1 MGQGILRTR
10 KGVKLLTESPKKS
23 NAGRPI
29 TKNRQS
35 QINVRLSEEEISRI
49 KEVAKQLNLTMA
61 DTIVTGVKMLADSLK
76 VTE

>member
-1 MGQGILRTR
+1 MRTR
-10 KGVKLLTESPKKS
+10 KGVKLLTDSPKK
-23 NAGRPI
+23 AGRPI

-61 DTIVTGVKMLADSLK
+61 DTIVAGVKMLADSLK

>member
-1 MGQGILRTR
+1 MYLR
-10 KGVKLLTESPKKS
+10 KGGELNSMESPKK
-23 NAGRPI
+23 AGRPNL
-29 TKNRQS
+29 KNRQS
-35 QINVRLSEEEISRI
+35 QINVRLSAEEIRLI

>member
-1 MGQGILRTR
+1 M
-10 KGVKLLTESPKKS
+10 ENSPKKT
-23 NAGRPI
+23 AGRPI

-35 QINVRLSEEEISRI
+35 QINVRLSKEEISRI

>member
-1 MGQGILRTR
+1 M
-10 KGVKLLTESPKKS
+10 TESPKK
-23 NAGRPI
+23 AGRPI

-35 QINVRLSEEEISRI
+35 QINVRLSAEEIRLI
-49 KEVAKQLNLTMA
+49 KETANKLNLGVA

>member
-1 MGQGILRTR
+1 MYLR
-10 KGVKLLTESPKKS
+10 KGGGTLENSPKK
-23 NAGRPI
+23 AGRPI

-61 DTIVTGVKMLADSLK
+61 DTIVAGVKMLAESYGINQL
-76 VTE
+76 

>member
-1 MGQGILRTR
+1 MYLR
-10 KGVKLLTESPKKS
+10 KGGELDSMESPKK
-23 NAGRPI
+23 AGRPN
-29 TKNRQS
+29 KLGRQS

-61 DTIVTGVKMLADSLK
+61 DTIVAGVKMLADSLK

>member
-1 MGQGILRTR
+1 MRTR
-10 KGVKLLTESPKKS
+10 KGVKLLTESPKKT
-23 NAGRPI
+23 AGRPI

-61 DTIVTGVKMLADSLK
+61 DTIVAGVKMLADSLK

>member
-1 MGQGILRTR
+1 MYLR
-10 KGVKLLTESPKKS
+10 KGGELDSMESPKKT
-23 NAGRPI
+23 AGRPI

>member
-1 MGQGILRTR
+1 M
-10 KGVKLLTESPKKS
+10 TESPKKS
-23 NAGRPI
+23 NAGRPN
-29 TKNRQS
+29 KLGRQS